1 MNTNLLG
8 VLLTASAAIAQ
19 TTGVPGL
26 NDLTVNLLGSGSTSC
41 SPFCFPGGN
50 VTINLDLSAP
60 AGSSAFLLLS
70 FCRCLPCQL
79 TGPTNSCLPP
89 IPLTACGGSNQSL
102 DLDMSLPCGIA
113 AVVPFAL
120 TTAGTLSLQVP
131 IPPIVG
137 FPCSTALSV
146 QAVVIDTCGLGLF
159 AMPGP
164 FVLSQSY
171 SLLF

>member
-1 MNTNLLG
+1 MKTNLLA
-8 VLLTASAAIAQ
+8 VLLTAGAAIAQ

-26 NDLTVNLLGSGSTSC
+26 NDLTVNLMGSGSTSC

-50 VTINLDLSAP
+50 VTIALDLSAP
-60 AGSSAFLLLS
+60 PGASGFLLLS

-79 TGPTNSCLPP
+79 NAPTNTCAPA

-113 AVVPFAL
+113 AVVPFAV
-120 TTAGTLSLQVP
+120 TTAGTLQLLVP
-131 IPPIVG
+131 IPTIVG
-137 FPCSTALSV
+137 FPCTTPLSV
-146 QAVVIDTCGLGLF
+146 QAVVVDPCGLGLF

-164 FVLSQSY
+164 YVLSQSY
-171 SLLF
+171 TLLF